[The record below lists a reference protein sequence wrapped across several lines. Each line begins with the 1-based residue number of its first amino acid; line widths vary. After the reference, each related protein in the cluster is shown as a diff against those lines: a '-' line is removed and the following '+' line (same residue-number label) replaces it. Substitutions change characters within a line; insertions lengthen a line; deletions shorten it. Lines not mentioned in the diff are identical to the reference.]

1 MCFSKKRI
9 KTCIRKYQTRDICT
23 LIPLLTWL
31 YQIRFTEKDFFF
43 KLQTSVCTVI
53 FLVAIILQKL
63 AILQTFWF
71 LHSLQNFVFCDQSSF
86 FGSCNFLARQT
97 QTFACITGFFNFWLQ
112 NFCENIKFQN
122 FQPRFTLQ
130 YQIDLPRRLEM
141 LRGLIGVLMD
151 SPWMTC
157 AFLHRHYCHLF
168 S

>member
-1 MCFSKKRI
+1 MLSPSYLVISNKFHRKKI
-9 KTCIRKYQTRDICT
+9 
-23 LIPLLTWL
+23 
-31 YQIRFTEKDFFF
+31 FFF
-43 KLQTSVCTVI
+43 KLQTSVCKVI

-63 AILQTFWF
+63 AILQTFWL
-71 LHSLQNFVFCDQSSF
+71 LHYLQNFVFCDQSSF

-97 QTFACITGFFNFWLQ
+97 QTFVSITGFFNFWLQ

-130 YQIDLPRRLEM
+130 CQIDRPRRLV
-141 LRGLIGVLMD
+141 RGLIGVLMD

-157 AFLHRHYCHLF
+157 VFQHRHYCHLF